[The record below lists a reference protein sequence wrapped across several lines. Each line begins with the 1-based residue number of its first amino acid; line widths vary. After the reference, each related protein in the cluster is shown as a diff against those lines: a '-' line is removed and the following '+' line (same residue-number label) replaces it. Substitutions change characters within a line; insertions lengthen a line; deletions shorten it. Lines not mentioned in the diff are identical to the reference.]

1 MSILVTG
8 SSGGIGGNV
17 VRMLLEAGEEVVG
30 FDVAPAGP
38 GSVAADVADHFPLVL
53 GSVTDL
59 ACLMR
64 ATQHHG
70 VEGII
75 HMAAMLFLGLEWRT
89 HEMVRVNIEG
99 TVNVLEATRLLGLP
113 KMVFTSSYSA
123 AGLHPDLSRP
133 VPEDGGS
140 HFPLHTIY
148 ATTKLAAE
156 GICHRYREDLGMDV
170 RIVRPA
176 SVYGP
181 GLYRPDFGRP
191 VDSILNELL
200 EGRDVQVAHG
210 SDTLLDYTYVMDEA
224 RGIIQAYEAESTQS
238 WIFNIS
244 FGQHR
249 TLGQIVEV
257 MRREFPD
264 RTIDVGLGSWNGL
277 DGKGTAS
284 LLRPPSDSSLARE
297 ELGYDPQYDIDRAI
311 PAYVRWLRNREYV

>member
-1 MSILVTG
+1 MSIMVTG

-30 FDVAPAGP
+30 FDVAPPGP
-38 GSVAADVADHFPLVL
+38 GSVAADVANRFPLVL
-53 GSVTDL
+53 GSVTDM
-59 ACLMR
+59 ACLIR
-64 ATQHHG
+64 AAQHYS

-75 HMAAMLFLGLEWRT
+75 HMAAMLPGGFEWRT
-89 HEMVRVNIEG
+89 QEMVRVNIEG
-99 TVNVLEATRLLGLP
+99 TVNVLEATRVLGLP
-113 KMVFTSSYSA
+113 KLVCTSSYSA

-140 HFPLHTIY
+140 QLPLHTIY

-156 GICHRYREDLGMDV
+156 GICYRYREDVGVDV

-181 GLYRPDFGRP
+181 GLYRPDPGRV

-200 EGRDVQVAHG
+200 AGRDVHVAHG
-210 SDTLLDYTYVMDEA
+210 SDAPLDYTYVVDEA
-224 RGIIQAYEAESTQS
+224 RGIIQAYEAKSTQS

-257 MRREFPD
+257 MRREFPE
-264 RTIDVGLGSWNGL
+264 RTIDVGPGPWAGL
-277 DGKGTAS
+277 DGKGS
-284 LLRPPSDSSLARE
+284 LSMHRPPSDSSRARE
-297 ELGYDPQYDIDRAI
+297 ELGYAPQYDIDRAI